1 MKTKT
6 HSASGNGSPQVPGR
20 PRGNSPTL
28 AMRQIAAIRLQ
39 ELRELGATHTEIA
52 GMFGLTPARIEQLCG
67 ELCGEESRERGFGLS

>member
-1 MKTKT
+1 MKPN
-6 HSASGNGSPQVPGR
+6 SASCNGSAQVPGG
-20 PRGNSPTL
+20 PRGNSPIM

-67 ELCGEESRERGFGLS
+67 ELCGEESPRGRGFGLP